1 MDMFSHLPLYAGDP
15 ILSLQQAYLAE
26 TRADKVNLGIGA
38 YQDANG
44 AIPTL
49 RSVAAVRPQIAAD
62 TGPSPYL
69 PIAGAKAYRDAVTE
83 LVLGGD
89 RYDKVGDR
97 AVAIQSLGGSGALR
111 VGCDMLKRYFPD
123 SEVFISAPSWPN
135 HQAIFETGGFKVGTY
150 RYFDTATN
158 GVDFDGM
165 LADLQQMPARSIV
178 ILHPACHNPTGAD
191 LTRAQWDAVVKVV
204 AERGLLPFL
213 DMAYQGF
220 AEGIDADAYAVHAM
234 VDAGISLLLSVSFS
248 KTFSL
253 YGERVGA
260 LVAVCDDADVAR
272 RVLSQMEMSIR
283 ANYSS
288 PPTFGGRIVTSVLT
302 DPALRKDWRNEVE
315 EMRTRML
322 QMRERLHAGMK
333 ARAPSLDVDY
343 LVTQRGMFSYTG
355 LNPAQVERLR
365 TEHGIYAVGSGRIC
379 VAGLRDGNVDRVADA
394 FAQVMD
400 DPGSS

>member
-1 MDMFSHLPLYAGDP
+1 MFSHLPLYAGDP

-26 TRADKVNLGIGA
+26 PRADKVNLGIGA
-38 YQDANG
+38 YQDATG
-44 AIPTL
+44 VIPTL
-49 RSVAAVRPQIAAD
+49 RSVAAVRPAIAAD
-62 TGPSPYL
+62 QGPSPYQ
-69 PIAGAKAYRDAVTE
+69 PIAGSKAYRDAVTE
-83 LVLGGD
+83 LVLGSD
-89 RYDKVGDR
+89 RYRKVAER
-97 AVAIQSLGGSGALR
+97 AVAIQSLGGSGALK
-111 VGCDMLKRYFPD
+111 VGCDMLQRYFPD

-135 HQAIFETGGFKVGTY
+135 HQAIFETGGFKVGSY
-150 RYFDTATN
+150 RYFDAATN

-165 LADLQQMPARSIV
+165 LADLQKMPARSIV

-220 AEGIDADAYAVHAM
+220 AESIEADGYAVHAM
-234 VDAGISLLLSVSFS
+234 VDAGVSLLLSVSFS

-253 YGERVGA
+253 YGERCGA
-260 LVAVCDDADVAR
+260 LVAVCDDADEAR

-288 PPTFGGRIVTSVLT
+288 PPTFGGRIISSVLT
-302 DPALRKDWRNEVE
+302 NDALRQDWMDEVG
-315 EMRTRML
+315 EMRSRML

-333 ARAPSLDVDY
+333 ARVPSLDVDY
-343 LVTQRGMFSYTG
+343 LITQRGMFSYTG
-355 LNPAQVERLR
+355 LSAAQVERLR
-365 TEHGIYAVGSGRIC
+365 VEHGIYAVGSGRIC
-379 VAGLRDGNVDRVADA
+379 VAGLRDDNVDRVADA

-400 DPGSS
+400 DPGAS

>member
-1 MDMFSHLPLYAGDP
+1 MFSHLPLYAGDP

-26 TRADKVNLGIGA
+26 PRADKVNLGIGA
-38 YQDANG
+38 YQDATG

-49 RSVAAVRPQIAAD
+49 RSVAVVRPAIAAD
-62 TGPSPYL
+62 QGPSPYQ
-69 PIAGAKAYRDAVTE
+69 PIAGSKAYRDAVTE
-83 LVLGGD
+83 LVLGSD
-89 RYDKVGDR
+89 RYRKVAER
-97 AVAIQSLGGSGALR
+97 AVAIQSLGGSGALK
-111 VGCDMLKRYFPD
+111 VGCDMLQRYFPD

-135 HQAIFETGGFKVGTY
+135 HQAIFETGGFKVGSY
-150 RYFDTATN
+150 RYFDAATN

-165 LADLQQMPARSIV
+165 LADLQKMPARSIV

-220 AEGIDADAYAVHAM
+220 AESIEADGYAVHAM
-234 VDAGISLLLSVSFS
+234 VDAGVSLLLSVSFS

-253 YGERVGA
+253 YGERCGA
-260 LVAVCDDADVAR
+260 LVAVCDDADEAR

-288 PPTFGGRIVTSVLT
+288 PPTFGGRIISSVLT
-302 DPALRKDWRNEVE
+302 NDALRQDWMDEVG
-315 EMRTRML
+315 EMRSRML

-333 ARAPSLDVDY
+333 ARVPSLDVDY
-343 LVTQRGMFSYTG
+343 LITQRGMFSYTG
-355 LNPAQVERLR
+355 LSAAQVERLR
-365 TEHGIYAVGSGRIC
+365 VEHGIYAVGSGRIC
-379 VAGLRDGNVDRVADA
+379 VAGLRDDNVDRVADA

-400 DPGSS
+400 DPGAS

>member
-1 MDMFSHLPLYAGDP
+1 MFSHLPLYAGDP

-26 TRADKVNLGIGA
+26 PRADKVNLGIGA
-38 YQDANG
+38 YQDATG

-49 RSVAAVRPQIAAD
+49 RSVAAVRPAIAAD
-62 TGPSPYL
+62 QGPSPYQ
-69 PIAGAKAYRDAVTE
+69 PIAGSKAYRDAVTE
-83 LVLGGD
+83 LVLGSD
-89 RYDKVGDR
+89 RYRKVAER
-97 AVAIQSLGGSGALR
+97 TVAIQSLGGSGALK
-111 VGCDMLKRYFPD
+111 VGCDMLQRYFPD

-135 HQAIFETGGFKVGTY
+135 HQAIFETGGFKVGSY
-150 RYFDTATN
+150 RYFDAATN

-165 LADLQQMPARSIV
+165 LADLQKMPARSIV

-220 AEGIDADAYAVHAM
+220 AESIEADGYAVHAM
-234 VDAGISLLLSVSFS
+234 VDAGVSLLLSVSFS

-253 YGERVGA
+253 YGERCGA
-260 LVAVCDDADVAR
+260 LVAVCDDADEAR
-272 RVLSQMEMSIR
+272 RVLSQMEMSVR

-288 PPTFGGRIVTSVLT
+288 PPTFGGRIISSVLT
-302 DPALRKDWRNEVE
+302 NDALRQDWIDEVG
-315 EMRTRML
+315 EMRSRML

-333 ARAPSLDVDY
+333 ARVPSLDVDY

-355 LNPAQVERLR
+355 LSAAQVERLR
-365 TEHGIYAVGSGRIC
+365 VEHGIYAVGSGRIC
-379 VAGLRDGNVDRVADA
+379 VAGLRDDNVDRVADA

-400 DPGSS
+400 DPGAS

>member
-1 MDMFSHLPLYAGDP
+1 MFSHLPLYAGDP

-38 YQDANG
+38 YQDATG

-49 RSVAAVRPQIAAD
+49 RSVAAVRPALAAN
-62 TGPSPYL
+62 TGPSPYQ
-69 PIAGAKAYRDAVTE
+69 PIAGAKNYRDAVTE
-83 LVLGGD
+83 LVLGSD
-89 RYDKVGDR
+89 RYSKVSDR

-135 HQAIFETGGFKVGTY
+135 HQAIFETGGFKVSSY
-150 RYFDTATN
+150 RYFDSATN

-191 LTRAQWDAVVKVV
+191 LSRHQWDAVVKVV

-220 AEGIDADAYAVHAM
+220 GESIDADGYAVRAM
-234 VDAGISLLLSVSFS
+234 VDAGVSLLLSVSFS

-253 YGERVGA
+253 YGERCGA
-260 LVAVCDDADVAR
+260 LVAVCADADEAR

-288 PPTFGGRIVTSVLT
+288 PPTFGGQIVARVLA
-302 DPALRKDWRNEVE
+302 DAALRQDWMAEVE
-315 EMRTRML
+315 EMRTRMV
-322 QMRERLHAGMK
+322 QMRQRLHAGMK
-333 ARAPSLDVDY
+333 AFAPSLDVDY
-343 LVTQRGMFSYTG
+343 LVSQRGMFSYTG
-355 LNPAQVERLR
+355 LSAAQVERLR
-365 TEHGIYAVGSGRIC
+365 VEDGIYAVGSGRIC
-379 VAGLRDGNVDRVADA
+379 VAGLRDENVDRVAKA
-394 FAQVMD
+394 FARVMQD
-400 DPGSS
+400 DRGAI

>member
-1 MDMFSHLPLYAGDP
+1 MFSHLPLYAGDP

-26 TRADKVNLGIGA
+26 PRTDKVNLGIGA
-38 YQDANG
+38 YQDATG

-49 RSVAAVRPQIAAD
+49 RSVAAVRPALAAD
-62 TGPSPYL
+62 TSATPYQ
-69 PIAGAKAYRDAVTE
+69 PIAGSKAYRDAVTE
-83 LVLGGD
+83 LVLGSD
-89 RYDKVGDR
+89 RYNKVADR

-135 HQAIFETGGFKVGTY
+135 HQAIFEAGGFKVGSY
-150 RYFDTATN
+150 RYFDAVTN

-165 LADLQQMPARSIV
+165 LADLQKMPARSIV

-191 LTRAQWDAVVKVV
+191 LTREQWDAVVKVV

-220 AEGIDADAYAVHAM
+220 AESIEADGYAVHAM
-234 VDAGISLLLSVSFS
+234 VDAGVPLLLSVSFS

-253 YGERVGA
+253 YGERCGS
-260 LVAVCDDADVAR
+260 LVAVCSDADEGR
-272 RVLSQMEMSIR
+272 RVLSQMEMAIR

-288 PPTFGGRIVTSVLT
+288 PPTFGGQIVTRVLA
-302 DPALRKDWRNEVE
+302 DPSLRQDWMDEVG
-315 EMRTRML
+315 EMRTRMV
-322 QMRERLHAGMK
+322 QMRQRLLAGMK
-333 ARAPSLDVDY
+333 ACAPSLDVGY

-355 LNPAQVERLR
+355 LSAAQVERLR
-365 TEHGIYAVGSGRIC
+365 VEHGIYAVGSGRIC
-379 VAGLRDGNVDRVADA
+379 VAGLRDENVDRVAAA
-394 FAQVMD
+394 FAQVMQD
-400 DPGSS
+400 GHGES

>member
-1 MDMFSHLPLYAGDP
+1 MFSHLPLYAGDP

-26 TRADKVNLGIGA
+26 PRADKVNLGIGA
-38 YQDANG
+38 YQDATG

-49 RSVAAVRPQIAAD
+49 RSVAAVRPAIAAD
-62 TGPSPYL
+62 QGPSPYQ
-69 PIAGAKAYRDAVTE
+69 PIAGSKAYRDAVTE
-83 LVLGGD
+83 LVLGSD
-89 RYDKVGDR
+89 RYRKVVER
-97 AVAIQSLGGSGALR
+97 AVAIQSLGGSGALK
-111 VGCDMLKRYFPD
+111 VGCDMLQRYFPE

-135 HQAIFETGGFKVGTY
+135 HQAIFETGGFKVGSY
-150 RYFDTATN
+150 RYFDAATN

-165 LADLQQMPARSIV
+165 LADLQKMPARSIV

-220 AEGIDADAYAVHAM
+220 AESIEADGYAVHAM
-234 VDAGISLLLSVSFS
+234 VDAGVSLLLSVSFS

-253 YGERVGA
+253 YGERCGA
-260 LVAVCDDADVAR
+260 LVAVCDDADEAR

-288 PPTFGGRIVTSVLT
+288 PPTFGGRIISSVLT
-302 DPALRKDWRNEVE
+302 NDALRQDWMDEVG
-315 EMRTRML
+315 EMRSRMM

-333 ARAPSLDVDY
+333 ARVHSLDVDY

-355 LNPAQVERLR
+355 LSAAQVERLR
-365 TEHGIYAVGSGRIC
+365 VEHGIYAVGSGRIC
-379 VAGLRDGNVDRVADA
+379 VAGLRDENVDRVADA

-400 DPGSS
+400 DPGAS

>member
-1 MDMFSHLPLYAGDP
+1 MFSHLPLYSGDP

-26 TRADKVNLGIGA
+26 PRADKVNLGIGA
-38 YQDANG
+38 YQDATG

-49 RSVAAVRPQIAAD
+49 RSVAAVRPAIAAD
-62 TGPSPYL
+62 QGPSPYQ
-69 PIAGAKAYRDAVTE
+69 PIAGSKAYRDAVTE
-83 LVLGGD
+83 LVLGSD
-89 RYDKVGDR
+89 RYRKVAER
-97 AVAIQSLGGSGALR
+97 AVAIQSLGGSGALK
-111 VGCDMLKRYFPD
+111 VGCDMLQRYFPD

-135 HQAIFETGGFKVGTY
+135 HQAIFETGGFKVGSY
-150 RYFDTATN
+150 RYFDAATN

-165 LADLQQMPARSIV
+165 LADLQKMPARSIV

-220 AEGIDADAYAVHAM
+220 AESIEADGYAVHAM
-234 VDAGISLLLSVSFS
+234 VDAGVSLLLSVSFS

-253 YGERVGA
+253 YGERCGA
-260 LVAVCDDADVAR
+260 LVAVCDDADEAR

-288 PPTFGGRIVTSVLT
+288 PPTFGGRIISSVLT
-302 DPALRKDWRNEVE
+302 NDALRQDWMDEVG
-315 EMRTRML
+315 EMRSRML

-333 ARAPSLDVDY
+333 ARVPSLDVDY
-343 LVTQRGMFSYTG
+343 LITQRGMFSYTG
-355 LNPAQVERLR
+355 LSAAQVERLR
-365 TEHGIYAVGSGRIC
+365 VEHGIYAVSSGRIC
-379 VAGLRDGNVDRVADA
+379 VAGLRDDNVDRVADA

-400 DPGSS
+400 DPGAS